1 MSLLQVREKHMILLN
16 VPSWKT
22 ETGPNERLVLPFAS
36 QIHPKILTKV
46 WTFIW
51 SGSLGRNL
59 CISQLDMH
67 GLIQEVQRISESHKT
82 LMNEKSDIK
91 LRLDNFEDSLNRNI
105 VGIPTAR
112 VFASS

>member
-1 MSLLQVREKHMILLN
+1 
-16 VPSWKT
+16 
-22 ETGPNERLVLPFAS
+22 
-36 QIHPKILTKV
+36 
-46 WTFIW
+46 
-51 SGSLGRNL
+51 
-59 CISQLDMH
+59 MH

-112 VFASS
+112 MSTFQFLILNVI

>member
-1 MSLLQVREKHMILLN
+1 
-16 VPSWKT
+16 
-22 ETGPNERLVLPFAS
+22 
-36 QIHPKILTKV
+36 
-46 WTFIW
+46 
-51 SGSLGRNL
+51 
-59 CISQLDMH
+59 MH

-112 VFASS
+112 VSTCSLFGAILSMIHTV

>member
-1 MSLLQVREKHMILLN
+1 MIPRIL
-16 VPSWKT
+16 PSWKT
-22 ETGPNERLVLPFAS
+22 KTGQNQRSNERSVR
-36 QIHPKILTKV
+36 

-51 SGSLGRNL
+51 SGFRGRNL
-59 CISQLDMH
+59 CISQSDMH

-112 VFASS
+112 VFTCSLFGTISSMIHII